1 MKRLVLLTL
10 CTCFLTTMFSF
21 SSIKAEENNQD
32 SDCVSCEIDTEE
44 EVNEFIEKSKNYT
57 DAEYNKVV
65 STVKNSDYYL
75 EEEKLIDKDYP
86 IDVKKLSDVSETTMY
101 TQTFLLHSDY
111 EDIYTDSLIFILD
124 SKFNIVASV
133 TSKYNGKILSVFD
146 KVSNSEQLLRNE
158 KQRTIDCK
166 TWVCTDLEK
175 NAGYEDWECTGK
187 LGIGCGALGGWLTK
201 LQNAVCYGGILVSC
215 YHPPYSIC
223 WQGKWLPVCP
233 Y

>member
-111 EDIYTDSLIFILD
+111 EDIYTDS
-124 SKFNIVASV
+124 
-133 TSKYNGKILSVFD
+133 
-146 KVSNSEQLLRNE
+146 
-158 KQRTIDCK
+158 
-166 TWVCTDLEK
+166 
-175 NAGYEDWECTGK
+175 
-187 LGIGCGALGGWLTK
+187 
-201 LQNAVCYGGILVSC
+201 
-215 YHPPYSIC
+215 
-223 WQGKWLPVCP
+223 
-233 Y
+233 

>member
-1 MKRLVLLTL
+1 MP
-10 CTCFLTTMFSF
+10 
-21 SSIKAEENNQD
+21 AEIPD
-32 SDCVSCEIDTEE
+32 
-44 EVNEFIEKSKNYT
+44 
-57 DAEYNKVV
+57 
-65 STVKNSDYYL
+65 
-75 EEEKLIDKDYP
+75 
-86 IDVKKLSDVSETTMY
+86 
-101 TQTFLLHSDY
+101 
-111 EDIYTDSLIFILD
+111 
-124 SKFNIVASV
+124 
-133 TSKYNGKILSVFD
+133 KYNGKILSVFD